1 MLARGEAAAQNKALH
16 MTLMAQSSWNV
27 CQIQDLY

>member
-1 MLARGEAAAQNKALH
+1 MLARREAAAQNKALH
-16 MTLMAQSSWNV
+16 MTLMARSWNV